1 MSTANAGRAP
11 APGTTASAQAAA
23 HWKSW
28 HTLCAVGIVA
38 VIVALGVFAATSDS
52 LADGKDN
59 LPLWIFLLIAAL
71 LIGFIVLVGW
81 GITGIAAGA
90 LIDPKKGR
98 MSLSRLQLMLWTVLI
113 IAAFLTAFLINI
125 ANDDASPLSVAIPG
139 ELLVA
144 MGISIT
150 SLAGTGLVLNA
161 KGNQTNPGG
170 APADVAATLTAR
182 EIPIADDKTGVMKLE
197 TASFRDLFEGD
208 TPESAT
214 YLDLGKIQMFYITV
228 ALVLGYG
235 IAVGALFSGFGG
247 TSDITSLPSLDEAFV
262 ALLGISHAGYLTTK
276 AAS

>member
-1 MSTANAGRAP
+1 MSTTHTGRVRERP
-11 APGTTASAQAAA
+11 TTTEAQAGAQ
-23 HWKSW
+23 WKRW
-28 HTLCAVGIVA
+28 HTLSTVAIVA

-59 LPLWIFLLIAAL
+59 LPLWIFLVIAAL
-71 LIGFIVLVGW
+71 LIGFVVLMGW

-113 IAAFLTAFLINI
+113 IAAFLTAFLVNI
-125 ANDDASPLSVAIPG
+125 AKDAASPLSVAIPG

-150 SLAGTGLVLNA
+150 SLAGTGLVLNV
-161 KGNQTNPGG
+161 KRSQTSDGTPG
-170 APADVAATLTAR
+170 DVKTTLAAR
-182 EIPIADDKTGVMKLE
+182 DVPIADDATGVIKLDK
-197 TASFRDLFEGD
+197 ASFRDVFEGD

-214 YLDLGKIQMFYITV
+214 YLDLGKIQMFYITI

-235 IAVGALFSGFGG
+235 IAVGAMFSSFDG
-247 TSDITSLPSLDEAFV
+247 SADITSLPSIDEAFV